1 MLVRY
6 TVLTIPHRL
15 NTIMD
20 HDKIMIMSFGKGSYS
35 STLYIP
41 IGSVVEYDSPQAL
54 LKNFDS
60 EFSRLVADSKQIMR
74 TRSRELSELQ
84 GA

>member
-1 MLVRY
+1 MLIY
-6 TVLTIPHRL
+6 L
-15 NTIMD
+15 
-20 HDKIMIMSFGKGSYS
+20 
-35 STLYIP
+35 LYIP

-54 LKNFDS
+54 LKNPDS

-84 GA
+84 GANT